1 MKIGVIHV
9 MINGADT
16 SLISTDQYAE
26 VTYDDLV
33 MLAGKTPG
41 TEYNI
46 VYDNRRMLG
55 GGIMEPGDEATLYD
69 GAHVYVYPGP

>member
-1 MKIGVIHV
+1 MKIGIIHIR
-9 MINGADT
+9 INGEDE
-16 SLISTDQYAE
+16 SLVSTDQYAE

-33 MLAGKTPG
+33 MLAGKIPG
-41 TEYNI
+41 IDYQI

-55 GGIMEPGDEATLYD
+55 GGTLEPGEEATLYD